1 MSEHEL
7 FGDLSNLPLQD
18 GFDFQRCCNA
28 PAASGAGGG
37 SDESAALKKSC
48 SDRRLE
54 DLAT

>member
-1 MSEHEL
+1 MVL
-7 FGDLSNLPLQD
+7 ISNV
-18 GFDFQRCCNA
+18 A
-28 PAASGAGGG
+28 AMHPAASGAGGG